1 MSTVSFSLPTEF
13 DEPVLKSI
21 VPRKTFFAA
30 SLSAPEVSISQAV
43 FLP

>member
-30 SLSAPEVSISQAV
+30 SLSAPDVSISHSV